1 MTQDLTAL
9 EDALWHLCDDP
20 PRRLFDE
27 LRRSRIP
34 LLTRRQATPKHRR
47 LSRGSRPAL
56 LLLRLAAAPMART
69 DPAATE
75 AMAMTLLRR
84 MQGPPAR
91 GDHDLQPLVTLDGA
105 TFRIT
110 RAGRYA
116 VAELLAAD
124 IMADLGYSTVN
135 ALETL
140 ALIVSETIR
149 RRVWS
154 GDVKAVVQARQE
166 LLPETR

>member
-9 EDALWHLCDDP
+9 EDALWYLCDDP
-20 PRRLFDE
+20 PRRLLDE

-34 LLTRRQATPKHRR
+34 PLTRRQFAPKHRR
-47 LSRGSRPAL
+47 LSRGSRSAL
-56 LLLRLAAAPMART
+56 LLLRLAAAPMVRT
-69 DPAATE
+69 DPAASD
-75 AMAMTLLRR
+75 ALTLLCR
-84 MQGPPAR
+84 MQGPPSR
-91 GDHDLQPLVTLDGA
+91 GGHDLQPLVTLNGA
-105 TFRIT
+105 TIKIT

-124 IMADLGYSTVN
+124 IMADLGHSTVN

-149 RRVWS
+149 RRVWI
-154 GDVKAVVQARQE
+154 GEIGAVVQARQE
-166 LLPETR
+166 LLPETK

>member
-1 MTQDLTAL
+1 MTHDPTAL

-20 PRRLFDE
+20 PRRLLDE
-27 LRRSRIP
+27 LRKSRIP
-34 LLTRRQATPKHRR
+34 PLTRRQTVSKPRR
-47 LSRGSRPAL
+47 RSRGSRPAL
-56 LLLRLAAAPMART
+56 LLLRLAAASMVRT
-69 DPAATE
+69 DPSAPE
-75 AMAMTLLRR
+75 ALTLLRR

-91 GDHDLQPLVTLDGA
+91 GNINLKPLITFDGA
-105 TFRIT
+105 TLRIT

-124 IMADLGYSTVN
+124 IMADLGHSTVN

-154 GDVKAVVQARQE
+154 GEIGAVVQARQE
-166 LLPETR
+166 LLPESR

>member
-20 PRRLFDE
+20 PRRLLDE
-27 LRRSRIP
+27 LRKSRIP
-34 LLTRRQATPKHRR
+34 PLTRRSRAPKHRR
-47 LSRGSRPAL
+47 LSRGSRSAI

-69 DPAATE
+69 DPAASE
-75 AMAMTLLRR
+75 AMTLLRR

-91 GDHDLQPLVTLDGA
+91 GDHNLEPLITRDGA
-105 TFRIT
+105 TLKIT
-110 RAGRYA
+110 PAGRYA

-124 IMADLGYSTVN
+124 IMADLGHSTVN

>member
-20 PRRLFDE
+20 PRRLLDE

-34 LLTRRQATPKHRR
+34 PLTRRSRAPKHRR

-69 DPAATE
+69 DPAASE
-75 AMAMTLLRR
+75 ALTLLRR

-91 GDHDLQPLVTLDGA
+91 GDMNLEPLITFDGVTL
-105 TFRIT
+105 RIT

-124 IMADLGYSTVN
+124 IMADLGHSTVN

-166 LLPETR
+166 LLPESR

>member
-1 MTQDLTAL
+1 MTQDTVAL

-20 PRRLFDE
+20 PRRLLDE

-34 LLTRRQATPKHRR
+34 PLTRHQTAPKYRR

-56 LLLRLAAAPMART
+56 LLLRLVAAPMVRT
-69 DPAATE
+69 DPAASE
-75 AMAMTLLRR
+75 ALTLLRR

-91 GDHDLQPLVTLDGA
+91 DDHNLEPLITFGGHTL
-105 TFRIT
+105 RIT

-124 IMADLGYSTVN
+124 IMADLGHSTVN
-135 ALETL
+135 ALESL

-154 GDVKAVVQARQE
+154 GEIAAVVHARRE
-166 LLPETR
+166 LLPETK

>member
-1 MTQDLTAL
+1 MTHDVAAL

-20 PRRLFDE
+20 PRRLLDE
-27 LRRSRIP
+27 LRKSRIP
-34 LLTRRQATPKHRR
+34 PLTRRQTAPKPRR

-56 LLLRLAAAPMART
+56 LLLRLAAAPMARM
-69 DPAATE
+69 DPAASE
-75 AMAMTLLRR
+75 ATTLLRR

-91 GDHDLQPLVTLDGA
+91 GDHDLQPLATLDGA
-105 TFRIT
+105 TLRIT
-110 RAGRYA
+110 RAGRYM

-124 IMADLGYSTVN
+124 IMADLGHSTVN

-149 RRVWS
+149 RRVWA
-154 GDVKAVVQARQE
+154 GEIAAVVQARQE
-166 LLPETR
+166 LLPETK

>member
-20 PRRLFDE
+20 PRRLLDE
-27 LRRSRIP
+27 LQKSRIPPLTRRSR
-34 LLTRRQATPKHRR
+34 APKHRR
-47 LSRGSRPAL
+47 PSRGSRPAL
-56 LLLRLAAAPMART
+56 ILLRLAAAPMART
-69 DPAATE
+69 DPAAPE
-75 AMAMTLLRR
+75 AMTLLRR

-91 GDHDLQPLVTLDGA
+91 GDHNLEPLITFDGTTL
-105 TFRIT
+105 RIT

-124 IMADLGYSTVN
+124 IMADLGHSTVN

-154 GDVKAVVQARQE
+154 GDIAAVVQARQE
-166 LLPETR
+166 LLPETK

>member
-56 LLLRLAAAPMART
+56 LLLRLAAAPMVRT
-69 DPAATE
+69 DPAASE
-75 AMAMTLLRR
+75 ALTLLRR

-91 GDHDLQPLVTLDGA
+91 GDHDLQPLITIDCATL
-105 TFRIT
+105 RIT
-110 RAGRYA
+110 PAGRYA

-124 IMADLGYSTVN
+124 IMADLRYSTVN

-154 GDVKAVVQARQE
+154 GEIGAVVQARQE
-166 LLPETR
+166 LLPETK

>member
-20 PRRLFDE
+20 PRRLLDE

-34 LLTRRQATPKHRR
+34 PLTRRSRAPKHRR

-69 DPAATE
+69 DPAASG
-75 AMAMTLLRR
+75 ALTLLRR

-91 GDHDLQPLVTLDGA
+91 GDHNLEPLITFDGHTL
-105 TFRIT
+105 RIT

-124 IMADLGYSTVN
+124 IMADLGHSTVN
-135 ALETL
+135 ALATL

-154 GDVKAVVQARQE
+154 GEIAAVVHARRE
-166 LLPETR
+166 LIKEQQ